1 MKKEEHVKAENEF
14 DFEKTIGFGRANI
27 GAHLT
32 YVFVNSDSMEIK
44 KQKKIFFSKKDI
56 GTETI
61 PFNSIANIVIKNHFS
76 LGDLIS
82 GIVCFLVAA
91 ITGQFLMGL
100 IIFAVLLFCSWG
112 KKIIFEK
119 SDGSKVDF
127 LIEALKNSEECEKMF
142 SKLNEFKL
150 SKELNFSVPVKK

>member
-56 GTETI
+56 ETETI
-61 PFNSIANIVIKNHFS
+61 PFNSITNIVIKNHFS

-100 IIFAVLLFCSWG
+100 IILAVLLF
-112 KKIIFEK
+112 
-119 SDGSKVDF
+119 F
-127 LIEALKNSEECEKMF
+127 LKYCLTLFFREMAF
-142 SKLNEFKL
+142 
-150 SKELNFSVPVKK
+150 PT